1 MAIRP
6 WFPLLFLPILVV
18 LYSPSLMAVTSLE
31 TLIQDISH
39 DSELLIAVD
48 RNIESVEAE
57 IRARDL
63 LLTSQLTVEAA
74 NLDDN
79 RDAVTFARRTKSRFL
94 DVIYDQA
101 FSTGTLMSA
110 TIGHDRGTFDNFG
123 NRNTGDWE
131 VRLTQSLWRDAFG
144 HFTHLRHR
152 GERAELINRKMAL
165 IYERQ
170 LVLVDLEALY
180 WDMSTSMKEEQIRI
194 KNIEASQTLKK
205 WTQDRLKRTAAEKSD
220 VLQAQALL
228 SSRELDLV
236 STRNQIEFL
245 RNRLRQVFIDQDK
258 GNISPDLSSLEVER
272 PVQTLISVPGS
283 EELPQR
289 LDAIVSNSLAVQAEM
304 EARQIREQLK
314 PQLDA
319 YVSYG
324 RNGIAPTFDD
334 AWNRAGSGS
343 HDATRVGVI
352 LRVPLNRGRVNDREK
367 AANLAAEANTLR
379 AKYALRNSKV
389 GWEEVVRRVN
399 TLREQVKEASRL
411 AEFQL
416 QKVAEERRRFRLGRS
431 TVFQLTT
438 FEADA
443 ADAEVR
449 KYRFLGDLRKAE
461 SQARLFTT
469 TSGAGS

>member
-1 MAIRP
+1 MAMRLL
-6 WFPLLFLPILVV
+6 FHLLFLPSAFTLFSFQIQAQV
-18 LYSPSLMAVTSLE
+18 SLD
-31 TLIQDISH
+31 TLIQDISTN
-39 DSELLIAVD
+39 SELLIAVD
-48 RNIESVEAE
+48 KNIESLEAE

-63 LLTSQLTVEAA
+63 MLTSQLTIEAA
-74 NLDDN
+74 NLNDN

-152 GERAELINRKMAL
+152 SERAELTNRKMAL

-180 WDMSTSMKEEQIRI
+180 WDLSAATKEEQIRI
-194 KNIEASQTLKK
+194 KNIEASKTLKK
-205 WTQDRLKRTAAEKSD
+205 WTEDRLKRTAAERSD

-236 STRNQIEFL
+236 TTRNQIEFL

-258 GNISPDLSSLEVER
+258 ANIVPDLTSLEAER
-272 PVQTLISVPGS
+272 PVQTLISVPGTA
-283 EELPQR
+283 ELPQR
-289 LDAIVSNSLAVQAEM
+289 LDAIVSNSLAEQAEL

-314 PQLDA
+314 PQFDA

-324 RNGIAPTFDD
+324 RNGIATTFDD
-334 AWNRAGSGS
+334 AWTRASSGD
-343 HDATRVGVI
+343 HAATRVGVLLKI
-352 LRVPLNRGRVNDREK
+352 PLNRGRVNDRER
-367 AANLAAEANTLR
+367 AATLAAEAGKLR
-379 AKYALRNSKV
+379 AQYALRNSKV

-399 TLREQVKEASRL
+399 TLRQQVQEASRL

-416 QKVAEERRRFRLGRS
+416 SKVAEERRRFRLGRS

-469 TSGAGS
+469 FGAGS

>member
-6 WFPLLFLPILVV
+6 WCSFFLL
-18 LYSPSLMAVTSLE
+18 PSFIALFSTVSMAQVSLD

-39 DSELLIAVD
+39 NSELLMAVEK
-48 RNIESVEAE
+48 NIESVEAE

-63 LLTSQLTVEAA
+63 LLTSQLSVEAA
-74 NLDDN
+74 NVNDN
-79 RDAVTFARRTKSRFL
+79 RDAVAFARLTKSRFL

-101 FSTGTLMSA
+101 FTTGTLLSA
-110 TIGHDRGTFDNFG
+110 TVGHNRGTFDNFG

-152 GERAELINRKMAL
+152 SERAELFNRKMAL
-165 IYERQ
+165 VYERQ

-180 WDMSTSMKEEQIRI
+180 WDLATATKEEQIRI
-194 KNIEASQTLKK
+194 KNIEASQSLKK
-205 WTQDRLKRTAAEKSD
+205 WTEERMRRTAAERSD

-236 STRNQIEFL
+236 TTRNQIEFL
-245 RNRLRQVFIDQDK
+245 RNRFRQVFIDQEK
-258 GNISPDLSSLEVER
+258 ANVAPDLKSLEMER
-272 PVQTLISVPGS
+272 PVQSLISVPGTI
-283 EELPQR
+283 ELPIR
-289 LDAIVSNSLAVQAEM
+289 MDAVVSNSLAEQAEL
-304 EARQIREQLK
+304 ETRQIREQLK
-314 PQLDA
+314 PQFDA
-319 YVSYG
+319 YVGYG
-324 RNGIAPTFDD
+324 RNGISTTFDD
-334 AWNRAGSGS
+334 AWTRANSGDYS
-343 HDATRVGVI
+343 ATRFGVI
-352 LRVPLNRGRVNDREK
+352 LRVPLNRGRISDREK
-367 AANLAAEANTLR
+367 AAQFAADANKLR
-379 AKYALRNSKV
+379 AQYALRNSRV

-399 TLREQVKEASRL
+399 TLKSQVAEASRL
-411 AEFQL
+411 SEFQL
-416 QKVAEERRRFRLGRS
+416 AKLAEERRRFRLGRS

-461 SQARLFTT
+461 AQARLFTT
-469 TSGAGS
+469 SGTGS

>member
-1 MAIRP
+1 MALRT
-6 WFPLLFLPILVV
+6 WALFFLLPTYIVF
-18 LYSPSLMAVTSLE
+18 YSSLSVAQTSLD

-39 DSELLIAVD
+39 NSELLTAVE
-48 RNIESVEAE
+48 RNLESVEAE

-63 LLTSQLTVEAA
+63 ILTSQLTVEAA
-74 NLDDN
+74 NLNDN

-94 DVIYDQA
+94 DIIYDQE
-101 FSTGTLMSA
+101 FNSGTLLSA
-110 TIGHDRGTFDNFG
+110 TVGHDRGTFDNFG

-131 VRLTQSLWRDAFG
+131 VRLTQSLWRNSFG
-144 HFTHLRHR
+144 HFTSLRHR
-152 GERAELINRKMAL
+152 SERAELFNRKMAL

-180 WDMSTSMKEEQIRI
+180 WDLTTAMKEEQIRI

-205 WTQDRLKRTAAEKSD
+205 WTDERLKRTAAERSD

-236 STRNQIEFL
+236 TTRNQIEFL
-245 RNRLRQVFIDQDK
+245 RNRLRQIFIDQEK
-258 GNISPDLSSLEVER
+258 GNIIPDVRSLEVER
-272 PVQTLISVPGS
+272 PVQTLISVPGTV
-283 EELPQR
+283 ELPQR
-289 LDAIVSNSLAVQAEM
+289 LDAVVSNSLAEQAEL

-314 PQLDA
+314 PQFDA
-319 YVSYG
+319 YIGYG
-324 RNGIAPTFDD
+324 RNGIATTFDD
-334 AWNRAGSGS
+334 AWTRANSGNHS
-343 HDATRVGVI
+343 ATRVGVL
-352 LRVPLNRGRVNDREK
+352 LRIPLNRSRVSDREK
-367 AANLAAEANTLR
+367 AAQLAAEANKLR
-379 AKYALRNSKV
+379 AQYALRNSKV
-389 GWEEVVRRVN
+389 GWAEVVRRVN
-399 TLREQVKEASRL
+399 TLKEQVKEASRL
-411 AEFQL
+411 SEFQL
-416 QKVAEERRRFRLGRS
+416 AKVAEERRRFRLGRS

-469 TSGAGS
+469 SGAGT